1 MTELQNRSTEL
12 FNSPL
17 EIGLRTL
24 YILNESKTSCDLQ
37 RLVYYDYL
45 LVHSGDAK
53 NAPESIHPNT
63 PHRSSEILV
72 KRELIKNGLTLMAS
86 KQLVEFDFTKNG
98 ISYKATDLTSEFLKY
113 LNSSQLQLNE
123 FLYLKYLNSDYALQ
137 LSSVAKWLVNNFEEY
152 NDDKLETYIKLHMD
166 VWGGEFTKESLLRG
180 QTQL

>member
-17 EIGLRTL
+17 EIGLR
-24 YILNESKTSCDLQ
+24 
-37 RLVYYDYL
+37 
-45 LVHSGDAK
+45 
-53 NAPESIHPNT
+53 
-63 PHRSSEILV
+63 

-98 ISYKATDLTSEFLKY
+98 ISYKATDLTSEF
-113 LNSSQLQLNE
+113 
-123 FLYLKYLNSDYALQ
+123 LKYLNSDYALQ

>member
-113 LNSSQLQLNE
+113 LNS
-123 FLYLKYLNSDYALQ
+123 DYALQ